1 VPFQIERAIT
11 AGLPRAACEDVPVR
25 AVDRHLDWE
34 GCDNARDLGG
44 LPTVDGGV
52 TRRGALVRSDA
63 LQKLTAAGW
72 DALLAYGVRTVVD
85 LRNPDERG
93 PDAAPRP
100 SAVTTVHV
108 PLDVAEDREFWDVWE
123 HGPQF
128 GTPLY
133 YRPHLERFPARNA
146 EVVAAIAHAAP
157 GGVAFHCQGGRDRA
171 GQVALLVL
179 TLAGVEP
186 EAIAD
191 DYALSEERLRASSA
205 ARGEPDQAPV
215 LNGYLAQQGT
225 TARRA
230 LLEVLNGLD
239 LEAHLGAAGLS
250 AADVAALRRRLVVRS

>member
-1 VPFQIERAIT
+1 VPFQIERGIAP
-11 AGLPRAACEDVPVR
+11 GLPGAGCEDVPVR
-25 AVDRHLDWE
+25 AADRHLAWE

-44 LPTVDGGV
+44 LPTADGGV

-63 LQKLTAAGW
+63 LDKLTAAGW
-72 DALLAYGVRTVVD
+72 TALAGHGVRTIVD

-100 SAVTTVHV
+100 PSVTTIHL
-108 PLDVAEDREFWDVWE
+108 PLDVAEDREFWDVWQ

-133 YRPHLERFPARNA
+133 YRPHLERFPRRNA
-146 EVVAAIAHAAP
+146 EVVAAIARAAP
-157 GGVAFHCQGGRDRA
+157 GGVVFHCQGGRDRA

-186 EAIAD
+186 EAIAA
-191 DYALSEERLRASSA
+191 DYALSEERLRVTYA
-205 ARGEPDQAPV
+205 ARGEPDPAPS

-230 LLEVLNGLD
+230 LLEVLDGLD
-239 LEAHLGAAGLS
+239 LRAHLGAAGLS
-250 AADVAALRRRLVVRS
+250 AGDVAALRRRLLAER

>member
-1 VPFQIERAIT
+1 
-11 AGLPRAACEDVPVR
+11 VR
-25 AVDRHLDWE
+25 TVDRHLAWD

-44 LPTVDGGV
+44 LPTTDGGV

-72 DALLAYGVRTVVD
+72 AALVDHGVRTVVD
-85 LRNPDERG
+85 LRNADERG

-100 SAVTTVHV
+100 SGITTIQV

-146 EVVAAIAHAAP
+146 EVVAAIARAAP

-191 DYALSEERLRASSA
+191 DYELSEERLRATYA
-205 ARGEPDQAPV
+205 ARGEPDQAPA

-225 TARRA
+225 TARGA
-230 LLEVLNGLD
+230 LLDVLSGLD
-239 LEAHLGAAGLS
+239 LQAHLAAAGLT
-250 AADVAALRRRLVVRS
+250 ADDVAALRRRLLAEP